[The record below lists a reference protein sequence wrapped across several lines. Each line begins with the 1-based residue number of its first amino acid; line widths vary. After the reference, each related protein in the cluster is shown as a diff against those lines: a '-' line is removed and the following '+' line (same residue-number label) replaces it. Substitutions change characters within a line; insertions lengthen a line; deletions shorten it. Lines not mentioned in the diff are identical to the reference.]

1 MTSYFATVLQSIS
14 NYNRLES
21 ANRTLTMQLTTGQ
34 KINSPSDNPFL
45 YRKIQSYEA
54 ESAAYETYLDRI
66 DEGAAVVSVVS
77 DASVLQIETLEKM
90 LEIAEQVRSGG
101 LSANE
106 RTALNEQYEELTKE
120 LNEISANAGFDGAS
134 YLDGTYANSGS
145 GFKVATGPGES
156 YEFLFINA
164 TAGSGGL
171 DVEGTSVGSVANANA
186 AVTKLEN
193 AIETLNGFQQ
203 RLGTGEF
210 ILESRAGLM
219 ESKQREL
226 DELVEAYQEV
236 DPVRLAAELERN
248 RVLQQYALAA
258 VGSAFVTQQNLFNY
272 LFPR

>member
-34 KINSPSDNPFL
+34 KINSPSDNSFL

-54 ESAAYETYLDRI
+54 ESAAYETYLDHI
-66 DEGAAVVSVVS
+66 DKGAAVVSVVS
-77 DASVLQIETLEKM
+77 DASALQIETLEKM
-90 LEIAEQVRSGG
+90 LEIAEQVRAGG

-120 LNEISANAGFDGAS
+120 LNEIAANAGFDGAS

-171 DVEGTSVGSVANANA
+171 DVEGTSVVSVGNANA

-193 AIETLNGFQQ
+193 AIDTLNGFQQ
-203 RLGTGEF
+203 RLATGEF

>member
-1 MTSYFATVLQSIS
+1 MTSYFATILRSIS
-14 NYNRLES
+14 NYNRLENV
-21 ANRTLTMQLTTGQ
+21 NRTLTMQLSTGK

-54 ESAAYETYLDRI
+54 ESAAYESYLDRI

-77 DASVLQIETLEKM
+77 DAASLQLDTLEKM
-90 LEIAEQVRSGG
+90 LEIANQVRAGG
-101 LSANE
+101 LSTGE
-106 RTALNEQYEELTKE
+106 RTALNEQYEKLTEE
-120 LNEISANAGFDGAS
+120 LNEISANAGFDGKS

-171 DVEGTSVGSVANANA
+171 DVESTSVSSVPNANA
-186 AVTKLEN
+186 AVAKLE
-193 AIETLNGFQQ
+193 AAVETLNGFQQ

-226 DELVEAYQEV
+226 DELVENYQEV
-236 DPVRLAAELERN
+236 DPVRLSAELERN

-258 VGSAFVTQQNLFNY
+258 IGSVFASQQNLLDY